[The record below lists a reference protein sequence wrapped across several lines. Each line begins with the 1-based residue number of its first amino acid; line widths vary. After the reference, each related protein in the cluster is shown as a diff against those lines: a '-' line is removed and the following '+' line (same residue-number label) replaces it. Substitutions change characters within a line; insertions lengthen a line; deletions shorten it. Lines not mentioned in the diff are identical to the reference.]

1 MKRLISLFVFFLFQI
16 FQLQAEPDPLVI
28 GMELEYPPFEFV
40 ADDGTNDGVSV
51 EMAKAL
57 ASYLGRPLEIQNI
70 KFDALITALKSDN
83 IDLIISS
90 MTATE
95 ERRKS
100 INFSDPYVTTG
111 LAMLVPNVHVF

>member
-1 MKRLISLFVFFLFQI
+1 MKRLISSFSLFLFQV
-16 FQLQAEPDPLVI
+16 FPSQAESDRLVV

-40 ADDGTNDGVSV
+40 ANDGTNDGVSV
-51 EMAKAL
+51 KMAEAL
-57 ASYLGRPLEIQNI
+57 ADYLGRALEIQNI

-90 MTATE
+90 MTAND

-111 LAMLVPNVHVF
+111 LAMLVPID